1 MYMYVVQQ
9 TQINEI
15 YNVVFNYVLYDLYAT
30 YMKYLFYTKQIDVM
44 IERGTEFRQL
54 SGNFPATFRQLS
66 GNF

>member
-30 YMKYLFYTKQIDVM
+30 YM
-44 IERGTEFRQL
+44 
-54 SGNFPATFRQLS
+54 
-66 GNF
+66 